1 MRVPDD
7 GRGLHPSSFW
17 AIIEAIYK
25 WELIHMSA
33 VREHVLSNGMTIL
46 CWHNPYLHGVEMGL
60 YLRAGTIYET
70 EETQGISH
78 LLEHLCFRGVGDLNH
93 ESLQRTLNRF
103 GADMEGMTT
112 AEAIVFRLTSLP
124 RYFDGMLELFT
135 KFFAPNFWSPEDIE
149 KEKEIVLRQ
158 IEQAEEDFDEMV
170 DRAWRETPAGVFPR
184 MGSAEAIAK
193 LDNETIWNWQRLVFQ
208 PQNACLVLTGNF
220 SIGMEETAI
229 EVLAGLENYTSEPP
243 FAQHI
248 PLGFCMR
255 DAESDLI
262 VDSADPD
269 SQAQVHIAFDIDEDN
284 VFPLAARIV
293 DAITAG
299 NDDSILFQT
308 LREEEA
314 LVAEIESYI
323 QEMGQF
329 HRLVIRYDVR
339 QEKLV
344 ESLRKVFKYLHR
356 LSVYVRPIRLEQVR
370 SHFTVGHALTQDN
383 ISEMNELAG
392 WAWVAGDASRADL
405 DAQAAQLN
413 DLSPEELLDAAQ
425 TIFRPENLVIS
436 VERDPEI
443 VQENL
448 DELFLELRGLL

>member
-1 MRVPDD
+1 
-7 GRGLHPSSFW
+7 
-17 AIIEAIYK
+17 
-25 WELIHMSA
+25 MSA

-78 LLEHLCFRGVGDLNH
+78 LLEHLCFRGLGDLNH
-93 ESLQRTLNRF
+93 EMLQRTLNRF

-124 RYFDGMLELFT
+124 RHFDGMLELFT
-135 KFFAPNFWSPEDIE
+135 KFFAPNFWSPEDIA

-158 IEQAEEDFDEMV
+158 IEQADEDFDELV

-184 MGSAEAIAK
+184 MGSAEAIRA
-193 LDNETIWNWQRLVFQ
+193 LDNDTIWNWQRLVFQ
-208 PQNACLVLTGNF
+208 PQNACLVLAGNF
-220 SIGMEETAI
+220 SIGMEEAAI

-344 ESLRKVFKYLHR
+344 ESLRKVFNYLHR

-370 SHFTVGHALTQDN
+370 SHFAVGHALTQDN

-436 VERDPEI
+436 VERDPEA
-443 VQENL
+443 VQE
-448 DELFLELRGLL
+448 DMGELFAELRDML

>member
-1 MRVPDD
+1 
-7 GRGLHPSSFW
+7 
-17 AIIEAIYK
+17 
-25 WELIHMSA
+25 MSA

-78 LLEHLCFRGVGDLNH
+78 LLEHLCFRGLGDLNH
-93 ESLQRTLNRF
+93 ETLQRTLNRF

-135 KFFAPNFWSPEDIE
+135 KFFAPNFWSPEDIAL
-149 KEKEIVLRQ
+149 EKEIVLRQ
-158 IEQAEEDFDEMV
+158 IEQAEEDFDELV

-184 MGSAEAIAK
+184 MGSAEAIRA
-193 LDNETIWNWQRLVFQ
+193 LDNDTIWNWQRLVFQ

-220 SIGMEETAI
+220 SIGMEEAAI

-314 LVAEIESYI
+314 LIAEIESYI

-370 SHFTVGHALTQDN
+370 SHFSVGHALTQDN

-392 WAWVAGDASRADL
+392 WAWVAGDSSRADL

-436 VERDPEI
+436 VERAPEA
-443 VQENL
+443 VQEDL
-448 DELFLELRGLL
+448 DELFQELRSLL

>member
-1 MRVPDD
+1 
-7 GRGLHPSSFW
+7 
-17 AIIEAIYK
+17 
-25 WELIHMSA
+25 MSA

-78 LLEHLCFRGVGDLNH
+78 LLEHLCFRGLGALDH
-93 ESLQRTLNRF
+93 ETLQHTLNRF
-103 GADMEGMTT
+103 GADLEGMTT

-135 KFFAPNFWSPEDIE
+135 KFFAPNFWSPEDIT
-149 KEKEIVLRQ
+149 KEKEIVIRQ
-158 IEQAEEDFDEMV
+158 IEQADEDFDELV

-184 MGSAEAIAK
+184 MGSAEAIRA
-193 LDNETIWNWQRLVFQ
+193 LDNDTIWNWQRLVFQ

-220 SIGMEETAI
+220 SIGMEEAAI
-229 EVLAGLENYTSEPP
+229 EVLSGLENYTSEPP

-339 QEKLV
+339 QEKLA

-356 LSVYVRPIRLEQVR
+356 LSVYVRPVRLEQVR
-370 SHFTVGHALTQDN
+370 SHFSVGHALTQDN
-383 ISEMNELAG
+383 VSEMNELAG
-392 WAWVAGDASRADL
+392 WAWVAGDSSRADL

-436 VERDPEI
+436 VERDPEA
-443 VQENL
+443 VQ
-448 DELFLELRGLL
+448 DDMSELFAELRGML

>member
-1 MRVPDD
+1 
-7 GRGLHPSSFW
+7 
-17 AIIEAIYK
+17 
-25 WELIHMSA
+25 MSA

-78 LLEHLCFRGVGDLNH
+78 LLEHLCFRGLGDLNH
-93 ESLQRTLNRF
+93 ETLQRTLNRF

-124 RYFDGMLELFT
+124 RHFDGMLELFT

-149 KEKEIVLRQ
+149 KEKEIVIRQ
-158 IEQAEEDFDEMV
+158 IEQADEDFDELV

-184 MGSAEAIAK
+184 MGSAEAIAN
-193 LDNETIWNWQRLVFQ
+193 LDEATIWNWQRLVFQ

-344 ESLRKVFKYLHR
+344 ESLHKVFKYLHR
-356 LSVYVRPIRLEQVR
+356 LSVYVRPVRLEQVR
-370 SHFTVGHALTQDN
+370 SHFAVGHALTQDN
-383 ISEMNELAG
+383 VSEMNDLAG
-392 WAWVAGDASRADL
+392 WAWVAGDSSRADL

-413 DLSPEELLDAAQ
+413 DLTPEELLDAAQ
-425 TIFRPENLVIS
+425 TIFKPENLVIS
-436 VERDPEI
+436 VERDPET
-443 VQENL
+443 VQE
-448 DELFLELRGLL
+448 DMEELFRELRDKL

>member
-1 MRVPDD
+1 
-7 GRGLHPSSFW
+7 
-17 AIIEAIYK
+17 
-25 WELIHMSA
+25 MSA

-60 YLRAGTIYET
+60 YLRAGSIYET

-78 LLEHLCFRGVGDLNH
+78 LLEHLCFRGLGDLNH
-93 ESLQRTLNRF
+93 ETLQRTLNRF

-135 KFFAPNFWSPEDIE
+135 KFFAPNFWAPEDIA

-158 IEQAEEDFDEMV
+158 IEQAEEDFDELV

-193 LDNETIWNWQRLVFQ
+193 LDNDTIWNWQRLVFQ

-220 SIGMEETAI
+220 SIGMEEAAI

-269 SQAQVHIAFDIDEDN
+269 AQAQVHIAFDIDEDN

-299 NDDSILFQT
+299 NDDSILFQN

-356 LSVYVRPIRLEQVR
+356 LSVYIRPIRLEQVR
-370 SHFTVGHALTQDN
+370 SHFAVGHALTQDN

-392 WAWVAGDASRADL
+392 WAWVAGDSARADL
-405 DAQAAQLN
+405 DAQASQLN
-413 DLSPEELLDAAQ
+413 DLTPEELLDAVQ
-425 TIFRPENLVIS
+425 TIFKPENLVIS
-436 VERDPEI
+436 VERDPEA
-443 VQENL
+443 VQEDL
-448 DELFLELRGLL
+448 GEVFRELRELL

>member
-1 MRVPDD
+1 
-7 GRGLHPSSFW
+7 
-17 AIIEAIYK
+17 
-25 WELIHMSA
+25 MSA

-78 LLEHLCFRGVGDLNH
+78 LLEHLCFRGLGDLNH
-93 ESLQRTLNRF
+93 ETLQRTLNRF

-135 KFFAPNFWSPEDIE
+135 KFFAPNFWSPEDIARE
-149 KEKEIVLRQ
+149 KAIVLRQ
-158 IEQAEEDFDEMV
+158 IEQAEEDFDELV

-184 MGSAEAIAK
+184 MGSAEAIRA
-193 LDNETIWNWQRLVFQ
+193 LDNDTIWNWQRLVFQ

-220 SIGMEETAI
+220 SIGMEEAAI

-370 SHFTVGHALTQDN
+370 SHFSVGHALTQDN

-392 WAWVAGDASRADL
+392 WAWVAGDSSRADL

-436 VERDPEI
+436 VERDPEA
-443 VQENL
+443 VQEDL
-448 DELFLELRGLL
+448 DELFQELRSLL

>member
-1 MRVPDD
+1 
-7 GRGLHPSSFW
+7 
-17 AIIEAIYK
+17 
-25 WELIHMSA
+25 MSA

-70 EETQGISH
+70 EETQGVSH
-78 LLEHLCFRGVGDLNH
+78 LLEHLCFRGLGDLGH
-93 ESLQRTLNRF
+93 ETLQRTLNRF

-135 KFFAPNFWSPEDIE
+135 KFFAPNFWSPEDIA

-158 IEQAEEDFDEMV
+158 IEQAEEDFDETV

-184 MGSAEAIAK
+184 MGSAEAIRA
-193 LDNETIWNWQRLVFQ
+193 LDNDTIWNWQRLVFQ

-370 SHFTVGHALTQDN
+370 SHFSVGHALTQDN

-392 WAWVAGDASRADL
+392 WAWVAGDSSRADL

-436 VERDPEI
+436 VERDPES
-443 VQENL
+443 VQE
-448 DELFLELRGLL
+448 DMGELFQELRGML

>member
-1 MRVPDD
+1 
-7 GRGLHPSSFW
+7 
-17 AIIEAIYK
+17 
-25 WELIHMSA
+25 MSA

-46 CWHNPYLHGVEMGL
+46 CWHNPYLHGVEIGL

-78 LLEHLCFRGVGDLNH
+78 LLEHLCFRGLGDLDH
-93 ESLQRTLNRF
+93 ETLQRTLNRF
-103 GADMEGMTT
+103 GADLEGMTT

-135 KFFAPNFWSPEDIE
+135 KFFAPNFWSPEDIT
-149 KEKEIVLRQ
+149 KEKEIVIRQ
-158 IEQAEEDFDEMV
+158 IEQADEDFDELV

-184 MGSAEAIAK
+184 MGSAEAIRA
-193 LDNETIWNWQRLVFQ
+193 LDNDTIWNWQRLVFQ

-220 SIGMEETAI
+220 SIGMEEAAI

-339 QEKLV
+339 QEKLA

-356 LSVYVRPIRLEQVR
+356 LSVYVRPVRLEQVR
-370 SHFTVGHALTQDN
+370 SHFSVGHALTQDN
-383 ISEMNELAG
+383 VSEMNELAG
-392 WAWVAGDASRADL
+392 WAWVAGDSSRADL
-405 DAQAAQLN
+405 DAQAAQFN
-413 DLSPEELLDAAQ
+413 DLSAEELLDAAQ

-436 VERDPEI
+436 VERDPEA
-443 VQENL
+443 VQ
-448 DELFLELRGLL
+448 DDMSELFAELRGML

>member
-1 MRVPDD
+1 
-7 GRGLHPSSFW
+7 
-17 AIIEAIYK
+17 
-25 WELIHMSA
+25 MSA

-78 LLEHLCFRGVGDLNH
+78 LLEHLCFRGLGDLNH
-93 ESLQRTLNRF
+93 ETLQRTLNRF

-112 AEAIVFRLTSLP
+112 AEAIMFRLTSLP
-124 RYFDGMLELFT
+124 RYFDGMLDVFT
-135 KFFAPNFWSPEDIE
+135 KFFAPNFWSPEDIARE
-149 KEKEIVLRQ
+149 KAIVLRQ
-158 IEQAEEDFDEMV
+158 IEQAEEDFDELV
-170 DRAWRETPAGVFPR
+170 DRSWRETPMGVFPR
-184 MGSAEAIAK
+184 MGSAEAIEK
-193 LDNETIWNWQRLVFQ
+193 LDNNTIWNWQRLVFQ

-243 FAQHI
+243 FEQHI

-356 LSVYVRPIRLEQVR
+356 LNMYVRPIRLEQVR
-370 SHFTVGHALTQDN
+370 SHFAVGHALTQDN

-436 VERDPEI
+436 VERDPEA
-443 VQENL
+443 VQE
-448 DELFLELRGLL
+448 DMGELFQELRSTL

>member
-1 MRVPDD
+1 
-7 GRGLHPSSFW
+7 
-17 AIIEAIYK
+17 
-25 WELIHMSA
+25 MSA

-60 YLRAGTIYET
+60 YLKGGSIYET
-70 EETQGISH
+70 EETQGVSH
-78 LLEHLCFRGVGDLNH
+78 LLEHLCFRGLGDLNH
-93 ESLQRTLNRF
+93 ETLQRTLNRF

-124 RYFDGMLELFT
+124 RHFDGMLELFT

-149 KEKEIVLRQ
+149 KEKEIVIRQ
-158 IEQAEEDFDEMV
+158 IETADEDFDELV
-170 DRAWRETPAGVFPR
+170 DRAWRETPMGVFPR
-184 MGSAEAIAK
+184 MGTAEAIRA
-193 LDNETIWNWQRLVFQ
+193 LDNDTIWNWQRLVFQ

-339 QEKLV
+339 QEKLT
-344 ESLRKVFKYLHR
+344 ESLRKVFNYLHR
-356 LSVYVRPIRLEQVR
+356 LSIYVRPVRLEQVR
-370 SHFTVGHALTQDN
+370 SHFAVGHALTQDN

-392 WAWVAGDASRADL
+392 WAWVAGDSSRADL
-405 DAQAAQLN
+405 DAAAAQLN
-413 DLSPEELLDAAQ
+413 DLTPEELLDAAQ

-436 VERDPEI
+436 VERDPET
-443 VQENL
+443 VQE
-448 DELFLELRGLL
+448 DMEELFRELRDKL

>member
-1 MRVPDD
+1 
-7 GRGLHPSSFW
+7 
-17 AIIEAIYK
+17 
-25 WELIHMSA
+25 MSA

-70 EETQGISH
+70 EETQGVSH
-78 LLEHLCFRGVGDLNH
+78 LLEHLCFRGLGDLNH
-93 ESLQRTLNRF
+93 ETLQRTLNRF

-124 RYFDGMLELFT
+124 RHFDGMLDVFT
-135 KFFAPNFWSPEDIE
+135 KFFAPNFWSPEDIA
-149 KEKEIVLRQ
+149 KEKEIVIRQ
-158 IEQAEEDFDEMV
+158 IEQAEEDFDETV

-184 MGSAEAIAK
+184 MGSAEAIAN
-193 LDNETIWNWQRLVFQ
+193 LDNDTIWNWQRLVFQ

-220 SIGMEETAI
+220 SIGMEEAAI
-229 EVLAGLENYTSEPP
+229 EVLAGLDNYTSEPP

-255 DAESDLI
+255 DAQSDLI

-339 QEKLV
+339 QEKLA

-370 SHFTVGHALTQDN
+370 SHFAVGHALTQDN

-392 WAWVAGDASRADL
+392 WAWVAGDPSRADL
-405 DAQAAQLN
+405 DAQASQLN
-413 DLSPEELLDAAQ
+413 DLSAEELLDAAQ

-443 VQENL
+443 VQE
-448 DELFLELRGLL
+448 DMGELFRELRSLL